1 MPRPVDW
8 IFFLLMAFLG
18 LIFEAEAAEMD
29 FLAQL
34 KAQVAT
40 VQTIR
45 SDFAQETV
53 IPMFAKPM
61 LTQGRFVFKRPD
73 ALIWEFIS
81 PMQEG
86 FSLQGGKGFR
96 WDDGRGSRVPF
107 AAGDD
112 PVATAI
118 ARQLVAWITFDMGSL
133 SAEYTIEKVSD
144 TPLILKMTPRKDD
157 VRSVIAAIV
166 VTFGP
171 EGPATLVEIFEAQG
185 GKTSIAFT
193 GTLVNTPVADEEFQ

>member
-1 MPRPVDW
+1 MSRPVDW
-8 IFFLLMAFLG
+8 IFFLLLAFFG

-29 FLAQL
+29 FLAPL

-45 SDFAQETV
+45 SDFTQETV

-73 ALIWEFIS
+73 ALVWEFIS

-96 WDDGRGSRVPF
+96 WDDGRGSRVSF

-118 ARQLVAWITFDMGSL
+118 ARQLVAWITFDMDSL
-133 SAEYTIEKVSD
+133 STEYTIEKVSD
-144 TPLILKMTPRKDD
+144 APLVLKMTPRKDD
-157 VRSVIAAIV
+157 VQSVIAAIA

-193 GTLVNTPVADEEFQ
+193 GTLVNPPVADEEFQ